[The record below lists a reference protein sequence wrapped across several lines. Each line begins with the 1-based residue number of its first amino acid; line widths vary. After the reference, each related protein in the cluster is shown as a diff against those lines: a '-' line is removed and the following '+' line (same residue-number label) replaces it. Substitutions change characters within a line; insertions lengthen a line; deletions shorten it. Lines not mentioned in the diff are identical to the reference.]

1 MQKTEIKQNI
11 DLYILEDYLFG
22 AQREIRTEDYY
33 MILFNRSNE
42 MKLIYEN
49 QLLTLATGN
58 IVFVKPD
65 TRYQIEKQ
73 TMEKAQNPTLLIRFH
88 RDFWEELIGT
98 SPEFNYIYDMHE
110 GESLFVL
117 RTPPAT
123 WQGLYSAVS
132 MLHTEYIQN
141 NFCSQMGIKGA
152 FITTMVHMNR
162 TVYFQRLRTQ
172 RTRDSEILIKDM
184 TYYIIEHYAEKISL
198 DTLSSVFNISKS
210 KITHL
215 FKEEYNLSFYQFV
228 LQQRLVHAKNDII
241 SGMNISDVAY
251 KCGFSEYTS
260 FYKAFRKTFGMSPK
274 ALQMEYRM
282 NVKTPEPL

>member
-1 MQKTEIKQNI
+1 
-11 DLYILEDYLFG
+11 
-22 AQREIRTEDYY
+22 
-33 MILFNRSNE
+33 
-42 MKLIYEN
+42 
-49 QLLTLATGN
+49 
-58 IVFVKPD
+58 
-65 TRYQIEKQ
+65 
-73 TMEKAQNPTLLIRFH
+73 
-88 RDFWEELIGT
+88 
-98 SPEFNYIYDMHE
+98 
-110 GESLFVL
+110 
-117 RTPPAT
+117 
-123 WQGLYSAVS
+123 
-132 MLHTEYIQN
+132 
-141 NFCSQMGIKGA
+141 MGIKGA

-228 LQQRLVHAKNDII
+228 LQQRLVRAKNDII
-241 SGMNISDVAY
+241 SGMNISEVAY

-282 NVKTPEPL
+282 NVKTPEPF